1 MILSLHFYT
10 NFFYYKIKLDKG
22 FSCVFHSIQNATKL
36 PFPTK
41 AILYFWLI
49 FPHFFGLLF
58 GLCVT
63 TDFKPCVLMY
73 VLINYVQNEYT
84 TSQCI
89 IIQTSHHM
97 LCILCISMNFFIAK
111 ADKMEDS
118 QDLWSTNKATAA
130 AILYLYNIF
139 RQFLKLD
146 FSFPKI
152 KNMIIHKLGF
162 QHCEK
167 KNIQKILVLKKIRII
182 HELQW
187 YNSSI

>member
-1 MILSLHFYT
+1 MPPNFLFIQKQFYIFDC
-10 NFFYYKIKLDKG
+10 FF
-22 FSCVFHSIQNATKL
+22 
-36 PFPTK
+36 P
-41 AILYFWLI
+41 I
-49 FPHFFGLLF
+49 FGGLLF

-73 VLINYVQNEYT
+73 VLINYVKINIL
-84 TSQCI
+84 QCI

-118 QDLWSTNKATAA
+118 QDLWSTNKATTA
-130 AILYLYNIF
+130 AILHLYNIF

-182 HELQW
+182 HELPW
-187 YNSSI
+187 YNSTI

>member
-1 MILSLHFYT
+1 MYFIAFKMPPNFLFIQKLFHIFDWFFPIFGDYCLDFVLQLISSPVYWCMYLSIMYKT
-10 NFFYYKIKLDKG
+10 N
-22 FSCVFHSIQNATKL
+22 IQ
-36 PFPTK
+36 
-41 AILYFWLI
+41 
-49 FPHFFGLLF
+49 
-58 GLCVT
+58 
-63 TDFKPCVLMY
+63 
-73 VLINYVQNEYT
+73 
-84 TSQCI
+84 QCI

-182 HELQW
+182 HELPW
-187 YNSSI
+187 YNSTI

>member
-1 MILSLHFYT
+1 MYFIAFKMPPNFLFIQKQFYI
-10 NFFYYKIKLDKG
+10 FDCF
-22 FSCVFHSIQNATKL
+22 
-36 PFPTK
+36 
-41 AILYFWLI
+41 
-49 FPHFFGLLF
+49 FPHFLGLLF

-84 TSQCI
+84 TGQCI

-97 LCILCISMNFFIAK
+97 LCIVCISMNFFIAK

-118 QDLWSTNKATAA
+118 QDLWSTNKATTA

-146 FSFPKI
+146 SSFPKI

-167 KNIQKILVLKKIRII
+167 KNIRKILVLLKNWII
-182 HELQW
+182 HELPW